1 MVSTLFG
8 PVAAPVPSGPI
19 SHPDVEWDGT
29 ELKVSGDW
37 CQTSGPTIPTTTAS
51 PMVWYL
57 ADHERHEWLA
67 VSLAMRA
74 NNKPLL
80 NNDPVFTRSLAPSV
94 STRRAL
100 NNGRCT
106 NNNET
111 KTTSIVDLD
120 DCDLPPLTS
129 SPIGQ
134 PRDNSK
140 VPPSPKLQFRGTT
153 PGSLHFDMAAASS
166 SATYLDDSVC
176 LIPMYQGS
184 RPTLPP

>member
-1 MVSTLFG
+1 M
-8 PVAAPVPSGPI
+8 PPVPAGPI
-19 SHPDVEWDGT
+19 SHPEVEWDGT

-57 ADHERHEWLA
+57 AHHERHEWLA
-67 VSLAMRA
+67 VSLTMSAGSE
-74 NNKPLL
+74 PLL

-100 NNGRCT
+100 NSGRCAH
-106 NNNET
+106 NNET
-111 KTTSIVDLD
+111 KTESIVDLG

-129 SPIGQ
+129 LPKGQ
-134 PRDNSK
+134 PRGNSK
-140 VPPSPKLQFRGTT
+140 VPRSPKLQFRGTT
-153 PGSLHFDMAAASS
+153 PGSVQFDVATASS
-166 SATYLDDSVC
+166 SATYLNDSAC

-184 RPTLPP
+184 RPGLPP